1 MSFYPAVPPAVT
13 PAPGEDA
20 AAELLGRAVMVA
32 VRLADLA
39 SPAGPGL
46 GKDGRSALV
55 TAGAGKIRKGDL
67 VVFLKPVAVAAAVVR
82 RDGRVQ
88 AAGHP
93 ADHVRL
99 GVAEERLDALC
110 GRPGVIDEIARD
122 VTLKGKIKGN
132 KRGAVTPALAIR
144 FVLLITLMPH
154 NQAEGGDPRS
164 GDPVRPAH
172 DPDARTLRGG
182 DGRADRGPG
191 DRAVAPAL
199 RAADGGGGFRVAESH
214 RPAAAGAAAGH
225 AAGRDR
231 R

>member
-82 RDGRVQ
+82 RDGRGQ
-88 AAGHP
+88 GAGHP

-99 GVAEERLDALC
+99 GVAEERVGDMLLAGIDA
-110 GRPGVIDEIARD
+110 EHRD
-122 VTLKGKIKGN
+122 
-132 KRGAVTPALAIR
+132 
-144 FVLLITLMPH
+144 
-154 NQAEGGDPRS
+154 
-164 GDPVRPAH
+164 H
-172 DPDARTLRGG
+172 D
-182 DGRADRGPG
+182 
-191 DRAVAPAL
+191 DRAVTAGDL
-199 RAADGGGGFRVAESH
+199 DVYSADGCLTRVPDT
-214 RPAAAGAAAGH
+214 PANRDAFGSTGTAGDSSPYPQIREVRFSNAFTRATLAV
-225 AAGRDR
+225 
-231 R
+231 

>member
-67 VVFLKPVAVAAAVVR
+67 VGFLKPVAVAAAVGR

-132 KRGAVTPALAIR
+132 KRRGGRAAGGGGPGGHEEAARGAPLKGKKRGSRRGGVPPALAIR
-144 FVLLITLMPH
+144 FVLLMTLM
-154 NQAEGGDPRS
+154 
-164 GDPVRPAH
+164 
-172 DPDARTLRGG
+172 
-182 DGRADRGPG
+182 
-191 DRAVAPAL
+191 
-199 RAADGGGGFRVAESH
+199 
-214 RPAAAGAAAGH
+214 
-225 AAGRDR
+225 
-231 R
+231 

>member
-67 VVFLKPVAVAAAVVR
+67 GVFLKPVAGAAAVVR
-82 RDGRVQ
+82 RGGRGQ
-88 AAGHP
+88 AAGQS

-99 GVAEERLDALC
+99 GAGGGPRGAGRGGGAGRGETLRPP
-110 GRPGVIDEIARD
+110 GRP
-122 VTLKGKIKGN
+122 
-132 KRGAVTPALAIR
+132 P
-144 FVLLITLMPH
+144 
-154 NQAEGGDPRS
+154 
-164 GDPVRPAH
+164 
-172 DPDARTLRGG
+172 
-182 DGRADRGPG
+182 
-191 DRAVAPAL
+191 
-199 RAADGGGGFRVAESH
+199 
-214 RPAAAGAAAGH
+214 
-225 AAGRDR
+225 
-231 R
+231 